1 MYADNPHKLNG
12 ENMAKY
18 LPFRGNHSIVEAQA
32 NLLFPGQFDRQAVVA
47 ALGVAQAELRV
58 DLPRS
63 AEVRGGSM
71 QIDIS
76 NPEAP
81 SPIGTMSSDLV
92 GFQLSNVQSNGQPA
106 RVVQLSGS
114 ILSVSIMDYQAWL
127 DSRQTVERYMRPVLS
142 SLALGQNPIIA
153 FGLRFIDRFTF
164 NGVPEE
170 AQAGLLIAENSA
182 HIAPQVF
189 EVGASWHCNTGWFDF
204 RAGDRILHNLNI
216 ASNIVDFSSA
226 VTIDHQATM
235 HVGTVRQ
242 SMDTLFSPP
251 GDATGFMEALDMLHD
266 QNKEILKKVLK
277 PEMLAEI
284 GLE

>member
-1 MYADNPHKLNG
+1 
-12 ENMAKY
+12 
-18 LPFRGNHSIVEAQA
+18 
-32 NLLFPGQFDRQAVVA
+32 
-47 ALGVAQAELRV
+47 
-58 DLPRS
+58 
-63 AEVRGGSM
+63 M

-76 NPEAP
+76 NPEGP

-92 GFQLSNVQSNGQPA
+92 GFQLSKVQSNGQPA
-106 RVVQLSGS
+106 RVVQLSGN